1 MLTAVSL
8 QSARAAGMVRMEC
21 ACALGVPRSS
31 QMRERACP
39 LLPRCVRMVC
49 ARRETTFCASVRS
62 TEAPCHDLRCF
73 GCPRH
78 MY

>member
-39 LLPRCVRMVC
+39 LLPML
-49 ARRETTFCASVRS
+49 A
-62 TEAPCHDLRCF
+62 HL
-73 GCPRH
+73 
-78 MY
+78 